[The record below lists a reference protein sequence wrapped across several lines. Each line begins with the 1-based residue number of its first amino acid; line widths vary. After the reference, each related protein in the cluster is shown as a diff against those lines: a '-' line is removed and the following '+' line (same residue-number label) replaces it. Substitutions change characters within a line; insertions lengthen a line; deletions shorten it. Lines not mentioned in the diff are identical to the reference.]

1 MRRDLFIGL
10 LVSLL
15 LHAGLALGFNAK
27 APPPAKPEAEIPVV
41 TLTLAPLE
49 PDEPVPADTG
59 PAASDQPSLAP
70 PAQPD
75 LPAVHLDSPFVQTLQ
90 PTAPSGLTRPATQIT
105 IPVGRAGG
113 GPGGGGLAELFSLAD
128 LDQRPEPL
136 ATVNPVYP
144 YEMRRA
150 GVTGAVTVVFTVDTE
165 GNVRDAKILRSTQ
178 REFEAS
184 ALQAVL
190 QWKFKPGK
198 RAGRVVNTRMSLPIE
213 FTLVGEH

>member
-75 LPAVHLDSPFVQTLQ
+75 LPALHLDSPFVQTLQ

-113 GPGGGGLAELFSLAD
+113 GPGRRRPGGTFLPGRSRPAARTPRDRQPGLSL
-128 LDQRPEPL
+128 
-136 ATVNPVYP
+136 
-144 YEMRRA
+144 
-150 GVTGAVTVVFTVDTE
+150 
-165 GNVRDAKILRSTQ
+165 
-178 REFEAS
+178 
-184 ALQAVL
+184 
-190 QWKFKPGK
+190 
-198 RAGRVVNTRMSLPIE
+198 
-213 FTLVGEH
+213 